1 MYQGGDAPI
10 SDLKRSATMLE
21 DAARRSR
28 RVLGSDVALTNYIQ
42 ETLGLVTRARDAAAE
57 A

>member
-1 MYQGGDAPI
+1 MMRDV
-10 SDLKRSATMLE
+10 TMLE

-28 RVLGSDVALTNYIQ
+28 RVLGGDVALTKFIQ
-42 ETLGLVTRARDAAAE
+42 KTLTMVTRARDAAAE